1 MMKKKLY
8 EFHSE
13 MIRSRKKKAIEE
25 KLKTKPLTSEEE
37 KKLLAVTDDD
47 DKVKK
52 PPDDPLRKTGK
63 LYKGSTAY
71 YVA

>member
-1 MMKKKLY
+1 
-8 EFHSE
+8 

-37 KKLLAVTDDD
+37 KKLLAAAEED
-47 DKVKK
+47 DKDKK

-63 LYKGSTAY
+63 YIIKI
-71 YVA
+71 